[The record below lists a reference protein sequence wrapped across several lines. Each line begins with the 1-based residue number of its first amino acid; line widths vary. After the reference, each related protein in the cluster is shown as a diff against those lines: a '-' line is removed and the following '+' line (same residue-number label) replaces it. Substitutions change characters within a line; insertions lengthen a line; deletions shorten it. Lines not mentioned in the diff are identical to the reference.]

1 MLNAYIYIYIY
12 IYINDN
18 NIKYRKVII
27 DNKGI
32 TEA

>member
-1 MLNAYIYIYIY
+1 MLNAYIYIY

>member
-1 MLNAYIYIYIY
+1 MLNAYIY

>member
-1 MLNAYIYIYIY
+1 MLNAYIYIY

-27 DNKGI
+27 DNEGI